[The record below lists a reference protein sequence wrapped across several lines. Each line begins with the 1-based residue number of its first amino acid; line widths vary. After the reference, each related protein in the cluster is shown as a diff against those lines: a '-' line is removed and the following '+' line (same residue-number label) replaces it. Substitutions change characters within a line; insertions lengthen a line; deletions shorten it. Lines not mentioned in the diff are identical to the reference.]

1 MFLLLIFTRGWV
13 DLRAVVRSEGS
24 MSLKNPV
31 ILPGID
37 PVTVRLIAQRL
48 NHYATPGPAALYVLL
63 GNILITVSI
72 TYLLN
77 VTVVKYIWENAKW
90 IEIAFMKNLIAH
102 CNQRMLDIIR
112 CRMFDIVRC
121 RMFDIIR
128 CRMFD
133 IIRCRMFDIIW
144 CRMFDIIRCR
154 MLDIIQCRIFCLPVC
169 FPKIQTLRYTD
180 LQFCLLFWLGVE
192 LGLSHCRWN
201 IGWSNTIYQKQL

>member
-90 IEIAFMKNLIAH
+90 IEIAFMKSLRAH
-102 CNQRMLDIIR
+102 WNQI
-112 CRMFDIVRC
+112 MFDITR
-121 RMFDIIR
+121 
-128 CRMFD
+128 
-133 IIRCRMFDIIW
+133 
-144 CRMFDIIRCR
+144 
-154 MLDIIQCRIFCLPVC
+154 CRIFCLPVF
-169 FPKIQTLRYTD
+169 FPKLQTLRYTRGVQVKPGLLI
-180 LQFCLLFWLGVE
+180 LQVWKGMLAW
-192 LGLSHCRWN
+192 RYY
-201 IGWSNTIYQKQL
+201 TQQ